1 MARNQMNNPEFDSY
15 PQRLLAV
22 VVVII
27 VMAVLFSGC
36 ADSKLFENRLMC
48 TTDGSGAVVVSRWAG
63 FGFASNLSDADVIA
77 VCNRQAVKQ

>member
-1 MARNQMNNPEFDSY
+1 MNISGFESY
-15 PQRLLAV
+15 PARLV
-22 VVVII
+22 SVIVCMI
-27 VMAVLFSGC
+27 VLVILFSGC